1 MESAMSSLGEVGEFG
16 LIAAIALATRSGAG
30 VEIGIGDDAA
40 LVELPSGKALIT
52 TDMAV
57 EGVHFRTDWSSAYEI
72 GRKCAAANLADIAA
86 MGGFTRAFVVAF
98 AAPPHLSTEW
108 ALQLTQGI
116 NDECE
121 VEGASVVGGDTV
133 RADSITI
140 SITAIGELSSM
151 INAPVTRAGAQ
162 VGDLVYLLGQ
172 TGASAAGLEIL
183 SRGISTAPGLV
194 ALHKVPKPPYELAR
208 EFAALGATSMCDVS
222 DGLVADLGHI
232 ADASGVTIEI
242 DIDTLDISDL
252 VTAAEELEVD
262 PNEWAI
268 SGGEDHAFVGTLPAT
283 ITPPAGAR
291 LIGVVKARGEGAVI
305 SAGIALTGNG
315 HDHFSRL
322 GINELGVN

>member
-1 MESAMSSLGEVGEFG
+1 MECTMSSLGEVGEFG
-16 LIAAIALATRSGAG
+16 LIAAIALATHAGAG

-86 MGGFTRAFVVAF
+86 MGGVTRAFVVAF

-108 ALQLTQGI
+108 ALQLAQGI

-133 RADSITI
+133 RADDITI
-140 SITAIGELSSM
+140 SITAIGEVSPT
-151 INAPVTRAGAQ
+151 ITTPITRSGAQ
-162 VGDLVYLLGQ
+162 VGDIVYLLGQ
-172 TGASAAGLEIL
+172 TGASAAGLEVL

-222 DGLVADLGHI
+222 DGLAADLGHI

-242 DIDTLDISDL
+242 EIDTLDISDL
-252 VTAAEELEVD
+252 IAVADELEVD
-262 PNEWAI
+262 PYEWALG
-268 SGGEDHAFVGTLPAT
+268 GGEDHAFTGTLSPTVA
-283 ITPPAGAR
+283 PPAGAR
-291 LIGVVKARGEGAVI
+291 AIGVVRPRGEGAVI
-305 SAGIALTGNG
+305 SAGIALTGYG

-322 GINELGVN
+322 GINELGMN